1 MSSEKR
7 TTFTNNFEWGVLGIP
22 DNTATIALVKKDIK
36 HMRNAII
43 DAARRSYWNSVVHY
57 GTLVQQKEEELM
69 YLERQQ
75 DDYNILIGAKL

>member
-1 MSSEKR
+1 MNDWKHEII
-7 TTFTNNFEWGVLGIP
+7 GIP
-22 DNTATIALVKKDIK
+22 DNTTTIELVKKDIK

-69 YLERQQ
+69 LLERQQ

>member
-7 TTFTNNFEWGVLGIP
+7 TTFMNDWKHEIIGIP
-22 DNTATIALVKKDIK
+22 DNTTTIELVKKDIK

-69 YLERQQ
+69 LLERQQ